1 MNHQERLTKVLLS
14 PHVSEKTTG
23 LSLHRQYVFVVMPD
37 ANKIEIAQAVERL
50 FNVKVQAVRICN
62 VKGKAKIVG
71 RIKGCHQDW
80 KKAYVTLAEGNVIN
94 LGGGA

>member
-1 MNHQERLTKVLLS
+1 MNKERLMKVLLS

-23 LSLHRQYVFVVMPD
+23 LGLYRQYAFIVV
-37 ANKIEIAQAVERL
+37 ASATKTEVAQAVEL
-50 FNVKVQAVRICN
+50 MFNVKVQAVRICN

-71 RIKGCHQDW
+71 RIKGSHQDW
-80 KKAYVTLAEGNVIN
+80 KKAYVTLKEGYTIN

>member
-1 MNHQERLTKVLLS
+1 MNKERLMKILVS

-23 LSLHRQYVFVVMPD
+23 LGLYRQYGFIVCTD
-37 ANKIEIAQAVERL
+37 ATKIEIAQAVEMM

-62 VKGKAKIVG
+62 VKGKAKMFG
-71 RIKGCHQDW
+71 RVKGCHQDW
-80 KKAYVTLAEGNVIN
+80 KKAYVMLAEGHTIN